1 MHSISLIV
9 NCQLSIVNYKAGL
22 VMNEKTELLIRN
34 IESVIIGKRDVIVKI
49 VCAMLAGGHV
59 LIEDVPGVG
68 KTLLAQTLAKSVSGS
83 FGRIQF
89 TPDLMPSDVV
99 GFTVI
104 DPHTGESEYKEG
116 AAMCNFLL
124 ADEINRTS
132 PKVQSALLEAMEE
145 LQISVDG
152 VTHKLPVPFMTLAT
166 QNPIETYGTY
176 HLPEAQ
182 LDRFL
187 MRLSIGYPDR
197 AAELLMLERMPHN
210 IEVEPV
216 MSLEDVMALREAA
229 GRVYV
234 SEQVRAYILM
244 VVCATRTSRDVKLG
258 ASPRASIAL
267 FRAAQA
273 MALMSGRAYVTPD
286 DVKAVAAEVLAHRL
300 ILAAG
305 QSTFRSGAEII
316 AKILVDTPVPV

>member
-1 MHSISLIV
+1 MNNKIEQLI
-9 NCQLSIVNYKAGL
+9 N
-22 VMNEKTELLIRN
+22 N
-34 IESVIIGKRDVIVKI
+34 IERVIIGKRPVIEKVI
-49 VCAMLAGGHV
+49 CAMLAGGHV

-68 KTLLAQTLAKSVSGS
+68 KTLLAETLAKSVSGS

-89 TPDLMPSDVV
+89 TPDLMPSDVI
-99 GFTVI
+99 GYTAI
-104 DPHTGESEYKEG
+104 DMNSGKSEYRPG

-124 ADEINRTS
+124 ADEINRSS

-152 VTHKLPVPFMTLAT
+152 ITHQLPKPFMTLAT

-187 MRLSIGYPDR
+187 MKISVGYPDR
-197 AAELLMLERMPHN
+197 AAEMKMLDVMPQRL
-210 IEVEPV
+210 EVSPV
-216 MSLEDVMALREAA
+216 MTLDELVGLREQASQ
-229 GRVYV
+229 VKV
-234 SEQVRAYILM
+234 SDNVKAYILSL
-244 VVCATRTSRDVKLG
+244 VSATRYMPQVKLG
-258 ASPRASIAL
+258 ASPRGSIAL

-273 MALMSGRAYVTPD
+273 MALMNGRDYATPD
-286 DVKAVAAEVLAHRL
+286 DVKAVAGAVLSHRL

-305 QSTFRSGAEII
+305 QTDYGAPYDII
-316 AKILVDTPVPV
+316 AELLANTQVPM

>member
-1 MHSISLIV
+1 MNPRTEKLI
-9 NCQLSIVNYKAGL
+9 
-22 VMNEKTELLIRN
+22 EN
-34 IESVIIGKRDVIVKI
+34 IERVIIGKREVIENI
-49 VCAMLAGGHV
+49 VCAMLASGHV

-68 KTLLAQTLAKSVSGS
+68 KTLLAETLAKSVSAS

-89 TPDLMPSDVV
+89 TPDLMPSDVI
-99 GFTVI
+99 GYTVI
-104 DPHTGESEYKEG
+104 DQRTGEASYRAG

-152 VTHKLPVPFMTLAT
+152 ETHKLPVPFMTLAT

-187 MRLSIGYPDR
+187 MRISIGYPDR
-197 AAELLMLERMPHN
+197 AAELKMLDKMPHKL
-210 IEVEPV
+210 EVEAV
-216 MSLEDVMALREAA
+216 MTLDELCELRDMAS
-229 GRVYV
+229 RVEV
-234 SEQVRAYILM
+234 SEQVKAYILM
-244 VVCATRTSRDVKLG
+244 LIGGTRGRREVKLG

-267 FRAAQA
+267 LRAAQA
-273 MALMSGRAYVTPD
+273 TALMNGRAFATPD
-286 DVKAVAAEVLAHRL
+286 DVKKNAVSVLAHRV

-305 QSTFRSGAEII
+305 QTEFESSEMII
-316 AKILVDTPVPV
+316 ERIIKETVIPV

>member
-1 MHSISLIV
+1 MNPKIEKLI
-9 NCQLSIVNYKAGL
+9 N
-22 VMNEKTELLIRN
+22 N
-34 IESVIIGKRDVIVKI
+34 IENVILGKRAVIEKV
-49 VCAMLAGGHV
+49 VCAMLCGGHV

-99 GFTVI
+99 GYTVI
-104 DPHTGESEYKEG
+104 DQKTGVEEYRSG
-116 AAMCNFLL
+116 AVMCNFLL

-152 VTHKLPVPFMTLAT
+152 KTHALPEPFMTLAT
-166 QNPIETYGTY
+166 QNPIQTYGTY

-197 AAELLMLERMPHN
+197 AAELAMLEKMPHD
-210 IEVEPV
+210 IDVSPV
-216 MSLEDVMALREAA
+216 MTLEEITQLR
-229 GRVYV
+229 GMISKITV
-234 SEQVRAYILM
+234 SEQVKAYILM
-244 VVCATRTSRDVKLG
+244 IVGATRNRQEIKLG

-267 FRAAQA
+267 YKAVQA
-273 MALMSGRAYVTPD
+273 MAFMNNRSFATPD
-286 DVKAVAAEVLAHRL
+286 DVKYLASAVLSHRI

-305 QSTFRSGAEII
+305 QSSFLTPEQII
-316 AKILVDTPVPV
+316 EKILVETPVPV

>member
-1 MHSISLIV
+1 MNPKIEKLI
-9 NCQLSIVNYKAGL
+9 N
-22 VMNEKTELLIRN
+22 N
-34 IESVIIGKRDVIVKI
+34 IENVILGKRAVIEKV
-49 VCAMLAGGHV
+49 VCAMLCGGHV

-99 GFTVI
+99 GYTVI
-104 DPHTGESEYKEG
+104 DQKTGVEEYRSG
-116 AAMCNFLL
+116 AVMCNFLL

-152 VTHKLPVPFMTLAT
+152 KTHALPEPFMTLAT

-197 AAELLMLERMPHN
+197 SAELQMLDKMPHD
-210 IEVEPV
+210 IDVSPV
-216 MSLEDVMALREAA
+216 MTLEEITQLR
-229 GRVYV
+229 GMISKITV
-234 SEQVRAYILM
+234 SEQVKAYILM
-244 VVCATRTSRDVKLG
+244 IVGATRNRQEIKLG

-267 FRAAQA
+267 YKAVQA
-273 MALMSGRAYVTPD
+273 MAFMNNRSFATPD
-286 DVKAVAAEVLAHRL
+286 DVKYLASAVLSHRI

-305 QSTFRSGAEII
+305 QSSFLTPEQII
-316 AKILVDTPVPV
+316 EKILVETPVPV

>member
-1 MHSISLIV
+1 MNPRIEQLI
-9 NCQLSIVNYKAGL
+9 K
-22 VMNEKTELLIRN
+22 N
-34 IESVIIGKRDVIVKI
+34 IENVIIGKHDVIVKI
-49 VCAMLAGGHV
+49 ICAMIAGGHV

-68 KTLLAQTLAKSVSGS
+68 KTLLAETLAKSVSGS

-89 TPDLMPSDVV
+89 TPDLMPSDVI
-99 GFTVI
+99 GYTMI
-104 DPHTGESEYKEG
+104 DQKTGASEYRAG

-132 PKVQSALLEAMEE
+132 PKVQSSLLEAMEE

-152 VTHKLPVPFMTLAT
+152 ITHKLPVPFMTLAT

-187 MRLSIGYPDR
+187 MRISIGYPDR
-197 AAELLMLERMPHN
+197 AAEMRMLEKMPHN
-210 IEVEPV
+210 IDVQSVMTLEEVV
-216 MSLEDVMALREAA
+216 ALRGMAS
-229 GRVYV
+229 RVSV
-234 SEQVRAYILM
+234 SEQVKAYILSI
-244 VVCATRTSRDVKLG
+244 VCATRNKREIKLG

-267 FRAAQA
+267 YRAAQA
-273 MALMSGRAYVTPD
+273 MALINNRAFATPD
-286 DVKAVAAEVLAHRL
+286 DVKSMAASVLGHRV

-305 QSTFRSGAEII
+305 QSDYMSSEEII
-316 AKILVDTPVPV
+316 QKILMETVIPI

>member
-1 MHSISLIV
+1 MNPKIEQLI
-9 NCQLSIVNYKAGL
+9 N
-22 VMNEKTELLIRN
+22 N
-34 IESVIIGKRDVIVKI
+34 IENVILGKRAVIEKV
-49 VCAMLAGGHV
+49 VCAMLCGGHV

-99 GFTVI
+99 GYTVI
-104 DPHTGESEYKEG
+104 DQKTGVEEYRSG
-116 AAMCNFLL
+116 AVMCNFLL

-152 VTHKLPVPFMTLAT
+152 KTHALPEPFMTLAT

-187 MRLSIGYPDR
+187 MRLSLGYPDR
-197 AAELLMLERMPHN
+197 AAELLMLDKMPHN
-210 IEVEPV
+210 IDVSPV
-216 MSLEDVMALREAA
+216 MTLEEITQLR
-229 GRVYV
+229 GMISKITV
-234 SEQVRAYILM
+234 SEQVKAYILM
-244 VVCATRTSRDVKLG
+244 IVGATRNRQEIKLG

-267 FRAAQA
+267 YKAVQA
-273 MALMSGRAYVTPD
+273 MAFMNNRSFATPD
-286 DVKAVAAEVLAHRL
+286 DVKYLASAVLSHRI

-305 QSTFRSGAEII
+305 QSSFLTPEQII
-316 AKILVDTPVPV
+316 EKILVETPVPV

>member
-1 MHSISLIV
+1 MNDKIEKLI
-9 NCQLSIVNYKAGL
+9 G
-22 VMNEKTELLIRN
+22 N
-34 IESVIIGKRDVIVKI
+34 IEQVILGKRAVIEKI
-49 VCAMLAGGHV
+49 VCAMLAEGHV

-83 FGRIQF
+83 FRRIQF
-89 TPDLMPSDVV
+89 TPDLMPSDVI
-99 GFTVI
+99 GYTAI
-104 DPHTGESEYKEG
+104 DMNTGKSEYREG

-145 LQISVDG
+145 KQISVDG
-152 VTHKLPVPFMTLAT
+152 VTHELPVPFMTLAT

-187 MRLSIGYPDR
+187 MRVSIGYPNR
-197 AAELLMLERMPHN
+197 ASEMLMLDNMPQNAVVSPVMTLEELL
-210 IEVEPV
+210 
-216 MSLEDVMALREAA
+216 SLREQAKHIAVAA
-229 GRVYV
+229 NIK
-234 SEQVRAYILM
+234 AYILSI
-244 VVCATRTSRDVKLG
+244 VNATRSNNRIVKLG

-267 FRAAQA
+267 YKAAQA
-273 MALMSGRAYVTPD
+273 MALMNGRGFVTPD
-286 DVKAVAAEVLAHRL
+286 DVKNVAVSVLSHRI

-305 QSTFRSGAEII
+305 QQQFDTSAQLIG
-316 AKILVDTPVPV
+316 KILDDIAVPV

>member
-1 MHSISLIV
+1 MNPKIEQLI
-9 NCQLSIVNYKAGL
+9 N
-22 VMNEKTELLIRN
+22 N
-34 IESVIIGKRDVIVKI
+34 IEKVILGKRGVIEKI
-49 VCAMLAGGHV
+49 VCAMLAEGHV

-83 FGRIQF
+83 FRRIQF
-89 TPDLMPSDVV
+89 TPDLMPSDVI
-99 GFTVI
+99 GYTAI
-104 DPHTGESEYKEG
+104 DMNTGKSEYREG

-145 LQISVDG
+145 KQISVDG
-152 VTHKLPVPFMTLAT
+152 VTHQLPVPFMTLAT

-187 MRLSIGYPDR
+187 MRVSIGYPDR
-197 AAELLMLERMPHN
+197 AAEMLMLSNMPQN
-210 IEVEPV
+210 AEVSAV
-216 MSLEDVMALREAA
+216 MSLDELLALREEAKRIA
-229 GRVYV
+229 VADTIK
-234 SEQVRAYILM
+234 AYILSI
-244 VVCATRTSRDVKLG
+244 VNATRSSSQLVKLG

-267 FRAAQA
+267 YKAAQA
-273 MALMSGRAYVTPD
+273 MALMNDRGYVTPD
-286 DVKAVAAEVLAHRL
+286 DVKSVAASVLSHRI

-305 QSTFRSGAEII
+305 QQQFATPAQLI
-316 AKILVDTPVPV
+316 AKILEDIAVPV

>member
-1 MHSISLIV
+1 
-9 NCQLSIVNYKAGL
+9 
-22 VMNEKTELLIRN
+22 MNEKILQLINN
-34 IESVIIGKRDVIVKI
+34 IENVIIGKRPVIEKV

-68 KTLLAQTLAKSVSGS
+68 KTLLAETLAKSVSGS

-89 TPDLMPSDVV
+89 TPDLMPSDVI
-99 GFTVI
+99 GYTVI
-104 DPHTGESEYKEG
+104 DQKTGETEYRPG

-132 PKVQSALLEAMEE
+132 PKVQSSLLEAMEE

-152 VTHKLPVPFMTLAT
+152 ITHKLPMPFMTLAT

-187 MRLSIGYPDR
+187 MRISIGYPDR
-197 AAELLMLERMPHN
+197 NAELAMLEKMPHKLS
-210 IEVEPV
+210 VAPV
-216 MSLEDVMALREAA
+216 MSLEDVVELRKMASRIS
-229 GRVYV
+229 V
-234 SEQVRAYILM
+234 SEQVKAYILM
-244 VVCATRTSRDVKLG
+244 IVGATRNKQEIKLG

-267 FRAAQA
+267 YRAAQA
-273 MALMSGRAYVTPD
+273 NALMHNRAFATPD
-286 DVKAVAAEVLAHRL
+286 DVKEMAIPVLSHRV

-305 QSTFRSGAEII
+305 QSQYLNSEQII
-316 AKILVDTPVPV
+316 EKILSETVIPM

>member
-1 MHSISLIV
+1 
-9 NCQLSIVNYKAGL
+9 
-22 VMNEKTELLIRN
+22 MNSN
-34 IESVIIGKRDVIVKI
+34 IEKLINNIETVIIGKRGIIEKI

-68 KTLLAQTLAKSVSGS
+68 KTLLAETLARSVSGS

-89 TPDLMPSDVV
+89 TPDLMPSDVI
-99 GFTVI
+99 GYTVI
-104 DPHTGESEYKEG
+104 DRKTGETSYRAG

-132 PKVQSALLEAMEE
+132 PKVQSSLLEAMEE

-152 VTHKLPVPFMTLAT
+152 VTHKLPVPFMALAT

-197 AAELLMLERMPHN
+197 AAELQMLDKMPHKL
-210 IEVEPV
+210 PV
-216 MSLEDVMALREAA
+216 QSVMTLDDIMALREAA
-229 GRVYV
+229 SKVTV
-234 SEQVRAYILM
+234 SEQVKAYILM
-244 VVCATRTSRDVKLG
+244 LVSATRNRKEIKLG

-267 FRAAQA
+267 YRAAQA
-273 MALMSGRAYVTPD
+273 MALMNDRTFATPD
-286 DVKAVAAEVLAHRL
+286 DVKTMASSVLSHRV

-305 QSTFRSGAEII
+305 QTEFISSEEIVQ
-316 AKILVDTPVPV
+316 KIISETVVPV

>member
-1 MHSISLIV
+1 MNPKIEQLI
-9 NCQLSIVNYKAGL
+9 N
-22 VMNEKTELLIRN
+22 N
-34 IESVIIGKRDVIVKI
+34 IENVILGKRAVIEKV
-49 VCAMLAGGHV
+49 VCAMLCGGHV

-99 GFTVI
+99 GYTVI
-104 DPHTGESEYKEG
+104 DQKTGVEEYRSG
-116 AAMCNFLL
+116 AVMCNFLL

-152 VTHKLPVPFMTLAT
+152 KTHALPEPFMTLAT

-197 AAELLMLERMPHN
+197 SAELQMLDKMPHD
-210 IEVEPV
+210 IDVSPV
-216 MSLEDVMALREAA
+216 MTLEEITQLR
-229 GRVYV
+229 GMISKITV
-234 SEQVRAYILM
+234 SEQVKAYILM
-244 VVCATRTSRDVKLG
+244 IVGATRNRQEIKLG

-267 FRAAQA
+267 YKAVQA
-273 MALMSGRAYVTPD
+273 MAFMNNRSFATPD
-286 DVKAVAAEVLAHRL
+286 DVKYLASAVLSHRI

-305 QSTFRSGAEII
+305 QSSFLTPEQII
-316 AKILVDTPVPV
+316 EKILVETPVPV

>member
-1 MHSISLIV
+1 MNNKVEQLI
-9 NCQLSIVNYKAGL
+9 N
-22 VMNEKTELLIRN
+22 N
-34 IESVIIGKRDVIVKI
+34 IERSIIGKRPVIEKV

-68 KTLLAQTLAKSVSGS
+68 KTLLAETLAKSVSGS

-89 TPDLMPSDVV
+89 TPDLMPSDVI
-99 GFTVI
+99 GYTVVDI
-104 DPHTGESEYKEG
+104 NTGHGSYKPG

-124 ADEINRTS
+124 ADEINRAS
-132 PKVQSALLEAMEE
+132 PKVQSSLLEAMEE

-152 VTHKLPVPFMTLAT
+152 ETHQLPKPFMTLAT

-187 MRLSIGYPDR
+187 MKISVGYPDR
-197 AAELLMLERMPHN
+197 AAEMKMLDVMPQRL
-210 IEVEPV
+210 EVSPV
-216 MSLEDVMALREAA
+216 MTLDELIELRDQASQI
-229 GRVYV
+229 RVSDNV
-234 SEQVRAYILM
+234 KAYILSL
-244 VVCATRTSRDVKLG
+244 VSATRYMPQVKLG
-258 ASPRASIAL
+258 ASPRGSIAL

-273 MALMSGRAYVTPD
+273 MALMNGRDYATPD
-286 DVKAVAAEVLAHRL
+286 DVKSVAGAVLSHRL

-305 QSTFRSGAEII
+305 QTDYGAPYDII
-316 AKILVDTPVPV
+316 AELLANTQVPM

>member
-1 MHSISLIV
+1 MNNKVEQLI
-9 NCQLSIVNYKAGL
+9 G
-22 VMNEKTELLIRN
+22 N
-34 IESVIIGKRDVIVKI
+34 IERVIIGKRPVIEKV

-68 KTLLAQTLAKSVSGS
+68 KTLLAETLAKSVSGS

-99 GFTVI
+99 GYTAV
-104 DPHTGESEYKEG
+104 DMNSGRSEYRPG

-124 ADEINRTS
+124 ADEINRSS

-152 VTHKLPVPFMTLAT
+152 KTYKLPVPFMTLAT

-187 MRLSIGYPDR
+187 MRIFVGYPDR
-197 AAELLMLERMPHN
+197 AAEMKMLDIMPQR
-210 IEVEPV
+210 VEISPV
-216 MSLEDVMALREAA
+216 MSLEELLQLRGKAA
-229 GRVYV
+229 EVAV
-234 SEQVRAYILM
+234 SDKVKAYILSL
-244 VVCATRTSRDVKLG
+244 VSATRNMPQVKLG
-258 ASPRASIAL
+258 VSPRGSIAL
-267 FRAAQA
+267 FRCAQA
-273 MALMSGRAYVTPD
+273 MALMNDRDYATPD
-286 DVKAVAAEVLAHRL
+286 DVKSVAGAVLSHRL

-305 QSTFRSGAEII
+305 QTDYSAALDVIDGLLGS
-316 AKILVDTPVPV
+316 VPVPM

>member
-1 MHSISLIV
+1 MNPKIEQLI
-9 NCQLSIVNYKAGL
+9 K
-22 VMNEKTELLIRN
+22 N
-34 IESVIIGKRDVIVKI
+34 IENVIIGKREVIEKI

-68 KTLLAQTLAKSVSGS
+68 KTLLAETLARSVSGS

-89 TPDLMPSDVV
+89 TPDLMPSDVI
-99 GFTVI
+99 GYTVI
-104 DPHTGESEYKEG
+104 DQKSGAAEYRPG

-132 PKVQSALLEAMEE
+132 PKVQSSLLEAMEE

-152 VTHKLPVPFMTLAT
+152 ITHRLPVPFMTLAT

-187 MRLSIGYPDR
+187 MRISIGYPDR
-197 AAELLMLERMPHN
+197 AAETKMLDKMPHKLP
-210 IEVEPV
+210 VQPV
-216 MSLEDVMALREAA
+216 MTLEEVVALREAA
-229 GRVYV
+229 SRVTV
-234 SEQVRAYILM
+234 SEQVKAYILM
-244 VVCATRTSRDVKLG
+244 IVSATRSKQEIKLG

-267 FRAAQA
+267 YRAAQA
-273 MALMSGRAYVTPD
+273 MALMNNRAFAAPD
-286 DVKAVAAEVLAHRL
+286 DVKAMASCVLAHRI

-305 QSTFRSGAEII
+305 QTAFVTADEIVG
-316 AKILVDTPVPV
+316 KIVMETVVPV

>member
-1 MHSISLIV
+1 
-9 NCQLSIVNYKAGL
+9 
-22 VMNEKTELLIRN
+22 MNPN
-34 IESVIIGKRDVIVKI
+34 IEKLINNIENVIIGKRGIIEKI

-68 KTLLAQTLAKSVSGS
+68 KTLLAETLAKSVSGS

-89 TPDLMPSDVV
+89 TPDLMPSDVI
-99 GFTVI
+99 GYTVI
-104 DPHTGESEYKEG
+104 DQKTGESSYRAG

-132 PKVQSALLEAMEE
+132 PKVQSSLLEAMEE

-152 VTHKLPVPFMTLAT
+152 VTHKLPVPFMALAT

-187 MRLSIGYPDR
+187 MRISIGYPDR
-197 AAELLMLERMPHN
+197 AAELQMLEKMPHKLS
-210 IEVEPV
+210 VEPV
-216 MSLEDVMALREAA
+216 MTLEDVLALRDAA
-229 GRVYV
+229 SKVTV
-234 SEQVRAYILM
+234 SEQVKAYILM
-244 VVCATRTSRDVKLG
+244 IVSATRNRKEIKLG

-267 FRAAQA
+267 YRAAQA
-273 MALMSGRAYVTPD
+273 MALMNNRAFATPD
-286 DVKAVAAEVLAHRL
+286 DVKEMASSVLSHRV

-305 QSTFRSGAEII
+305 QTEFISSEEIVQ
-316 AKILVDTPVPV
+316 KIIDETVIPI

>member
-1 MHSISLIV
+1 MNNKIQQLIS
-9 NCQLSIVNYKAGL
+9 
-22 VMNEKTELLIRN
+22 N
-34 IESVIIGKRDVIVKI
+34 IESVIVGKHDVIEKV

-68 KTLLAQTLAKSVSGS
+68 KTLLAETLAKSVSGS

-99 GFTVI
+99 GYTVI
-104 DPHTGESEYKEG
+104 DRNGSSEYRPG

-124 ADEINRTS
+124 ADEINRSS

-152 VTHKLPVPFMTLAT
+152 TTHKLPVPFMTIAT

-197 AAELLMLERMPHN
+197 ASELLMLDKMPHKMT
-210 IEVEPV
+210 VAPV
-216 MSLEDVMALREAA
+216 MSLEELCTLREAA
-229 GRVYV
+229 GRVTAA
-234 SEQVRAYILM
+234 EQVRAYILM
-244 VVCATRTSRDVKLG
+244 IVSATRTAPEVKLG
-258 ASPRASIAL
+258 ASPRASIAM

-273 MALMSGRAYVTPD
+273 MALIRNRAFVTPD
-286 DVKAVAAEVLAHRL
+286 DVREIAKPVLEHRVMM
-300 ILAAG
+300 AAG
-305 QSTFRSGAEII
+305 QTVYKTSGQIIDRII
-316 AKILVDTPVPV
+316 AETAVPM

>member
-1 MHSISLIV
+1 MHPKIE
-9 NCQLSIVNYKAGL
+9 QLVQ
-22 VMNEKTELLIRN
+22 N
-34 IESVIIGKRDVIVKI
+34 IEKVIIGKRDVIVKI
-49 VCAMLAGGHV
+49 ICAMLAGGHV

-89 TPDLMPSDVV
+89 TPDIMPSDVV
-99 GFTVI
+99 GYTVI
-104 DPHTGESEYKEG
+104 DMNGHSEYRAG

-152 VTHKLPVPFMTLAT
+152 ITHRLPAPFMTLAT

-182 LDRFL
+182 LDRFI

-197 AAELLMLERMPHN
+197 SAEKSMLEKMPQS
-210 IEVEPV
+210 IEVSPV
-216 MSLEDVMALREAA
+216 MTLDDVMQLREQAS
-229 GRVYV
+229 VITV
-234 SEQVRAYILM
+234 SEQVKTYILM
-244 VVCATRTSRDVKLG
+244 IVGATRTRQEIKLG

-273 MALMSGRAYVTPD
+273 MALINSRSFATPD
-286 DVKAVAAEVLAHRL
+286 DVKTVASAVLSHRV

-305 QSTFRSGAEII
+305 QSTFLNSHAVVEN
-316 AKILVDTPVPV
+316 ILNETTVPV

>member
-1 MHSISLIV
+1 MNPKIEQLI
-9 NCQLSIVNYKAGL
+9 N
-22 VMNEKTELLIRN
+22 N
-34 IESVIIGKRDVIVKI
+34 IENVIIGKRGVIEKI

-68 KTLLAQTLAKSVSGS
+68 KTLLAETLAKSVSGS

-89 TPDLMPSDVV
+89 TPDLMPSDVI
-99 GFTVI
+99 GYTVI
-104 DPHTGESEYKEG
+104 DQKTGEASYRPG

-152 VTHKLPVPFMTLAT
+152 ITHKLPVPFMALAT

-187 MRLSIGYPDR
+187 MRISIGYPDR
-197 AAELLMLERMPHN
+197 AAELQMLEKMPHN
-210 IEVEPV
+210 LAVQPV
-216 MSLEDVMALREAA
+216 MALEDVMALRETAS
-229 GRVYV
+229 RITV
-234 SEQVRAYILM
+234 SEQVKAYILM
-244 VVCATRTSRDVKLG
+244 IVGATRNRKEIKLG

-267 FRAAQA
+267 YKASQA
-273 MALMSGRAYVTPD
+273 LALMNNRAFATPD
-286 DVKAVAAEVLAHRL
+286 DVKAMAPAVLSHRV

-305 QSTFRSGAEII
+305 QTEYVSSDEIVQRI
-316 AKILVDTPVPV
+316 ISETVIPT